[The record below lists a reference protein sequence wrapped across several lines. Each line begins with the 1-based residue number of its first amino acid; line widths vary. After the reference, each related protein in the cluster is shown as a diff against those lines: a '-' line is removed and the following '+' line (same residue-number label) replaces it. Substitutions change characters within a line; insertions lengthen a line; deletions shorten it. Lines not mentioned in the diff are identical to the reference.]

1 MSNYALIFSS
11 EWYLYII
18 THCDCFTQA
27 SHTKIIYKSSTPMLV
42 IPIGYNCVRY
52 LHTTE
57 ALEKYLEAICS
68 FKFRATLARH
78 GFSSDNLFVEVGRYD
93 STTM

>member
-1 MSNYALIFSS
+1 MLSSSVVSDIYILSPTVIVLHRPVISKLLI
-11 EWYLYII
+11 
-18 THCDCFTQA
+18 
-27 SHTKIIYKSSTPMLV
+27 IIYKSSTPMLV
-42 IPIGYNCVRY
+42 IPIGYNCILN

-57 ALEKYLEAICS
+57 ALEKCLEAICS
-68 FKFRATLARH
+68 FKFRAALARH